1 MGSATEFTDL
11 SIVQRYD
18 PFIVL
23 FVPDRRVD
31 RFPELDVL
39 GDSVL
44 ISHMLQIPPNLFLTR
59 KRFAPVWV
67 QLKRITESK
76 ICFLLSMLKI
86 MSKLQTFS
94 LIHG

>member
-1 MGSATEFTDL
+1 MGSATGFADL
-11 SIVQRYD
+11 SIVQRYN

-23 FVPDRRVD
+23 FVPDRRID

-76 ICFLLSMLKI
+76 IRLISSLLEI
-86 MSKLQTFS
+86 MSKLQAAT
-94 LIHG
+94 GM

>member
-31 RFPELDVL
+31 CLPELDAF
-39 GDSVL
+39 GDSIL
-44 ISHMLQIPPNLFLTR
+44 ISHML
-59 KRFAPVWV
+59 
-67 QLKRITESK
+67 
-76 ICFLLSMLKI
+76 
-86 MSKLQTFS
+86 
-94 LIHG
+94 